1 MIIVAYNRVEGNS
14 EDVIHLKGKETVP
27 CPICGGRLKVHGS
40 CRRKLQIA
48 STDTIIYHL
57 RVMKCRE
64 CGKTHRE
71 LPDGVI
77 PYKRMSS
84 DFFTEIAT
92 VPAESRLTGRVL
104 EDVETSTWR
113 RVTAWMR
120 WFLLYVRSVLAIV
133 GLPRLPATFCVGDMT
148 AGQTEHFVRLVV
160 NSGFWAQH
168 RSA

>member
-48 STDTIIYHL
+48 SKDTVIYHL
-57 RVMKCRE
+57 RVMKCCE

-71 LPDGVI
+71 LPDGVV

-92 VPAESRLTGRVL
+92 APAESCLTGQVL
-104 EDVETSTWR
+104 EDVESSTWR

-120 WFLLYVRSVLAIV
+120 WFLQYVRSVIAIV
-133 GLPRLPATFCVGDMT
+133 GLPPLSATFCTSDMT

-160 NSGFWAQH
+160 NSGFWTQH